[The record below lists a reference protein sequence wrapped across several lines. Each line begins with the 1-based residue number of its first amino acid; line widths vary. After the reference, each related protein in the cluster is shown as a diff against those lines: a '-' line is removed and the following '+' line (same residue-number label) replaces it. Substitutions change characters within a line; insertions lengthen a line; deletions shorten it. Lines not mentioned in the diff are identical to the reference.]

1 MAYSYDYV
9 FYYGNGDYYWG
20 TGYTDASTALVYQ
33 QNPYLYTSPDETGST
48 GYYDISNVS
57 NLGDGVGTEGSV
69 QVNGYYDA
77 ASNRSVTSLSD
88 YTGTLGYGAGYSGLG
103 SELGYAYNADFSN
116 ADTLF
121 GQAYYEAGLE
131 SDLAGIP
138 AGRVTADNPSSPGPG
153 APVNLAPDP
162 NEWNVSYD
170 GDGGPWETATKSLNA
185 NNELVIQFNDNP
197 SFDNDESYTLDLVNS
212 SGLGFTQETYI
223 VNEDDGSATIALSSS
238 GPFTTAKFIIQ
249 DDDWNNDFANAI
261 SLNEIAAVFGDDNF
275 ISDDSTNVGATKETG
290 ELNHAGNTG
299 GASIWWSWTAPSSG
313 IVQINAD
320 SILDTTLGVYTGSSI
335 SDLTEVASNDNDP
348 SASENGDRDSL
359 VLFEAVADT
368 TYYIAVDG
376 YNGATGDVGLDLE
389 VISALLSL

>member
-185 NNELVIQFNDNP
+185 NNELVIQLSDDPFFEDFEN
-197 SFDNDESYTLDLVNS
+197 ESYTLDLLNT
-212 SGLGFTQETYI
+212 SGLGFTQDTYTF
-223 VNEDDGSATIALSSS
+223 NESDGTATIALSSS

-261 SLNEIAAVFGDDNF
+261 SLNEIALANGTFDGDIID
-275 ISDDSTNVGATKETG
+275 DDSTNVGATKETG

-313 IVQINAD
+313 IVRINAQGYTTQGSD
-320 SILDTTLGVYTGSSI
+320 LDPTLGIYRTH
-335 SDLTEVASNDNDP
+335 LTSKKRLQAS
-348 SASENGDRDSL
+348 
-359 VLFEAVADT
+359 
-368 TYYIAVDG
+368 
-376 YNGATGDVGLDLE
+376 
-389 VISALLSL
+389 